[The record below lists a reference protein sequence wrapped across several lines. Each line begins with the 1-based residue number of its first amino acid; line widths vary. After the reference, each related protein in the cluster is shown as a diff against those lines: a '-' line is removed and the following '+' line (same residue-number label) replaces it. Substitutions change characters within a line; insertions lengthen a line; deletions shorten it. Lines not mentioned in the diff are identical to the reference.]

1 MNPWIFILL
10 VAAGVVFVV
19 DYLLRR
25 KKWADNSKEEKI
37 SLLLN
42 MFSVG
47 PYVFLSALGML
58 WGIVPNSPKTA
69 FGDILNEVTLT
80 MAGTYF
86 AVALVATILSL
97 VLRKKE
103 KIKASTWV
111 NIIALVYIA
120 AVLTLNYI
128 AGKIL

>member
-1 MNPWIFILL
+1 
-10 VAAGVVFVV
+10 
-19 DYLLRR
+19 
-25 KKWADNSKEEKI
+25 
-37 SLLLN
+37 

-69 FGDILNEVTLT
+69 LGDILNEVTLT

-103 KIKASTWV
+103 KIVSA
-111 NIIALVYIA
+111 
-120 AVLTLNYI
+120 
-128 AGKIL
+128 